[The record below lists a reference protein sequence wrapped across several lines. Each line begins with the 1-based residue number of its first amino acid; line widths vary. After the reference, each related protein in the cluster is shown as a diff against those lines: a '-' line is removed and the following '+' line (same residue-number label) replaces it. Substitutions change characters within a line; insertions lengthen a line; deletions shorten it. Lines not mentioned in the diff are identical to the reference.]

1 VGRLTIG
8 GAVELFEI
16 FLKLDQVDAVRIRDL
31 EEAAARDRRA
41 RRIVAQGQDEQIAA
55 LAEEHRQLRLWLAA
69 LTEVLVGKG
78 LLTGRE
84 LRDAA
89 ERLCPPAPVP
99 DEDSP
104 FAGLDR

>member
-1 VGRLTIG
+1 
-8 GAVELFEI
+8 VELFETL
-16 FLKLDQVDAVRIRDL
+16 LKLDPRNAAYIRDL

-55 LAEEHRQLRLWLAA
+55 LSEENRQLRLWLAA
-69 LTEVLVGKG
+69 LTEVLLSKG
-78 LLTGRE
+78 LLMGQD

-89 ERLCPPAPVP
+89 ERLQPPAPP
-99 DEDSP
+99 PEEASP